1 MGRCAFRRGEGCTV
15 MKAILQCL
23 LGTGQPNQYGLNA
36 SRFNESEN
44 DQWGWNW
51 NVPPTLRNEM
61 CKWRPLTGWEAQK
74 WKHLRCD

>member
-1 MGRCAFRRGEGCTV
+1 MKTKESFSESVYFCMGRCAFRRGDGCTV

-44 DQWGWNW
+44 DQ
-51 NVPPTLRNEM
+51 
-61 CKWRPLTGWEAQK
+61 
-74 WKHLRCD
+74 